1 MALTIGIIGLPQSGK
16 TTLFNAL
23 TQAGAPVSGYATS
36 TVQANVAVVQVPDP
50 RLQPLAE
57 IFQPKKVT
65 YATVEFVDVAGIGQS
80 THTAT
85 EKHQGLSAEFLGHI
99 RNADALAIVLR
110 TFENSNVPHIY
121 GDVDPN
127 RDLDSLNAELVLTDL
142 ATVERRIERTTKA
155 AKTGD
160 KKYQQE
166 LEVLRLLQ
174 EALNDLKLVSQVEL
188 LAHDRAVLD
197 ELFLLT
203 MKPRMYVLNV
213 SEDIL
218 GPANDLLARIAA
230 GKDVDAEKLE
240 GELQGIATVAR
251 RAKAEGSEVVAVSA
265 RLEAELAELPEEDAA
280 EYLESIG
287 LPKLGA
293 ARVIQVGYR
302 LLNLI
307 TFLTAGEDEVR
318 AWTITR
324 GAKAPEG
331 AGKIHSDI
339 ERGFIRAEV
348 TRFEDFM
355 ACGGSFAAAAKKGLQ
370 RLEGKDYV
378 VQDGDIIHF
387 RFNVGKS
394 SP

>member
-16 TTLFNAL
+16 TSLFNAL
-23 TQAGAPVSGYATS
+23 TRAGAPISGYATS
-36 TVQANVAVVQVPDP
+36 TVQANLAVVQVPDP
-50 RLQPLAE
+50 RLQPLAD
-57 IFQPKKVT
+57 IFKPKKVT

-80 THTAT
+80 THAAT
-85 EKHQGLSAEFLGHI
+85 EKREGLSAEFLGHI

-127 RDLDSLNAELVLTDL
+127 RDLDSLNAELALTDL

-155 AKTGD
+155 AKSGD
-160 KKYQQE
+160 KKYQRE

-174 EALNDLKLVSQVEL
+174 DALNELKLASQVEL
-188 LAHDRAVLD
+188 LAQDHAVLD

-203 MKPRMYVLNV
+203 LKPRMYVLNV
-213 SEDIL
+213 SEDVL
-218 GPANDLLARIAA
+218 GAANDLLERIAA
-230 GKDVDAEKLE
+230 GEDVDESKLE
-240 GELQGIATVAR
+240 GELKGIATVAK

-265 RLEAELAELPEEDAA
+265 RLEAELAELPEEDAK
-280 EYLESIG
+280 EYLESLG
-287 LPKLGA
+287 LPRLGTV
-293 ARVIQVGYR
+293 RVIQVGYR

-307 TFLTAGEDEVR
+307 TFLTVGEDEVR
-318 AWTITR
+318 AWTVTR
-324 GAKAPEG
+324 GARAPEA

-348 TRFEDFM
+348 TRYDDFM
-355 ACGGSFAAAAKKGLQ
+355 ASGGSFAAAAKKGLQ

-394 SP
+394 

>member
-23 TQAGAPVSGYATS
+23 TKAGAPVSGYATS
-36 TVQANVAVVQVPDP
+36 TVQANIAVVQVPDA

-57 IFQPKKVT
+57 IFKPKKVT
-65 YATVEFVDVAGIGQS
+65 YATVEFVDVAGIGQGA
-80 THTAT
+80 HTAT
-85 EKHQGLSAEFLGHI
+85 ERREGLSAEFLGHI

-110 TFENSNVPHIY
+110 TFENNNVPHIY
-121 GDVDPN
+121 DDIDPN
-127 RDLDSLNAELVLTDL
+127 RDLDSLNAELALTDL

-155 AKTGD
+155 AKSGD

-188 LAHDRAVLD
+188 LAQDRAVLN

-213 SEDIL
+213 SEDVL
-218 GPANDLLARIAA
+218 GAANDLLERIAE
-230 GKDVDAEKLE
+230 GEDVDVEKLE
-240 GELQGIATVAR
+240 GELIGIAKVAK

-265 RLEAELAELPEEDAA
+265 RLEAELTELPEEDAD
-280 EYLESIG
+280 EYLESLG

-293 ARVIQVGYR
+293 DRVIQVGYR

-318 AWTITR
+318 AWTVTR
-324 GAKAPEG
+324 GAKAPEA
-331 AGKIHSDI
+331 AGKIHTDI

-348 TRFEDFM
+348 TRFDDFM
-355 ACGGSFAAAAKKGLQ
+355 ACGSFAAAAKKGLQ

-378 VQDGDIIHF
+378 IQDGDIAHF
-387 RFNVGKS
+387 RFNVGKA
-394 SP
+394 